1 MSGGRTAP
9 PGHPSLW
16 ELQGEGGMEA
26 GTCWPGKS
34 GVSESRHPLPRPPRA
49 LFPSAPRHPAPGLGH
64 RRPRRATVY
73 RRLGHS
79 TQALSTCPPA
89 HPRAPPPPTHP
100 PTHDSDMAEGCLS
113 WAWEMAGGSW
123 GERDSFFHLGPVW
136 PVSPRSSSSLAAP
149 ASGEPPPPPPVPS
162 PTARSLEAVAGAQR
176 RGKSKERRLCT
187 PPREPSAFE

>member
-64 RRPRRATVY
+64 PRPRRATVY

-89 HPRAPPPPTHP
+89 RPPTHP
-100 PTHDSDMAEGCLS
+100 PTTLTWRRA
-113 WAWEMAGGSW
+113 
-123 GERDSFFHLGPVW
+123 
-136 PVSPRSSSSLAAP
+136 VSPGLGKWPGELGGEGLFFPPRTGLAGFSKVLFFPRRARVW
-149 ASGEPPPPPPVPS
+149 GPPPPPPVPS
-162 PTARSLEAVAGAQR
+162 PTARSLEAVAGAQG